1 MYHVIAREL
10 LQPTCKGFSVSFHLH
25 TAERIMPMQ
34 NMIDLMRSTQ
44 CTNEQCTR
52 RLQIE
57 FCRSSLKARLLSPSL
72 NSFPSHL
79 ALSAP
84 FLSSLSVPMIPLRRR
99 PLQYAF
105 ILLHLNFHPNHVWCV
120 LYVFWGYIA
129 TYLKSQVANW
139 FRIDLISRFICC
151 SLDLGILPWSSA
163 STSRC
168 EALFLLFHFF

>member
-1 MYHVIAREL
+1 MQRFQRI
-10 LQPTCKGFSVSFHLH
+10 VSF
-25 TAERIMPMQ
+25 TYGWEDNADAKYDWFNAVDP
-34 NMIDLMRSTQ
+34 
-44 CTNEQCTR
+44 TNEQCTR